1 VPLFAHFLGL
11 AYVLHCNDRHNEVA
25 LKRDPT
31 MDPKLT
37 ILFMLIGAVIVL
49 SHLTEENLGRMR
61 RHLADR
67 QWREFVPL
75 WRKA

>member
-1 VPLFAHFLGL
+1 MKWLF
-11 AYVLHCNDRHNEVA
+11 
-25 LKRDPT
+25 KRDPT

-61 RHLADR
+61 RQFVDR
-67 QWREFVPL
+67 SWREFVPSR
-75 WRKA
+75 RKA